1 MEKPMKSSGGFYVS
15 RIHKLGGRVFE
26 KLLRKSRLDAF
37 NGAQGRILYVLW
49 EYGKLS
55 FSDVG
60 KYTSLAKT
68 TLTSMI
74 DRMEESGLV
83 ERVPDKEDRRQIY
96 ISITEKAKK
105 HRQKYD
111 KVSDEMNAL
120 FYKGFSADEIRR
132 LETMLEKIIANL
144 EEA

>member
-1 MEKPMKSSGGFYVS
+1 MKTYGGFYIS
-15 RIHKLGGRVFE
+15 RIQKICGRVFE
-26 KLLRKSRLDAF
+26 KLLRKSGLDAF

-49 EYGKLS
+49 EHEKLS

-74 DRMEESGLV
+74 DRMEENGLV
-83 ERVPDKEDRRQIY
+83 ARIPDKEDRRQIY
-96 ISITEKAKK
+96 VAITEKAKK
-105 HRQKYD
+105 YRKQYNRI
-111 KVSDEMNAL
+111 SDEMNAI

-132 LETMLEKIIANL
+132 FEKMLERIIVNL
-144 EEA
+144 EES

>member
-1 MEKPMKSSGGFYVS
+1 MKTYGGFYVT
-15 RIHKLGGRVFE
+15 RIQKRCERVFE
-26 KLLRKSRLDAF
+26 RLLKKRKPDAF

-49 EYGKLS
+49 EHEKLS

-74 DRMEESGLV
+74 DRMEENGLV
-83 ERVPDKEDRRQIY
+83 ERIPDKEDRRQIY
-96 ISITEKAKK
+96 VSITEKARKY
-105 HRQKYD
+105 RQKYNQ
-111 KVSDEMNAL
+111 VSDEMSAI
-120 FYKGFSADEIRR
+120 FYKGFSGDEIRR
-132 LETMLEKIIANL
+132 LDAMLERILNNL

>member
-1 MEKPMKSSGGFYVS
+1 MKTYGGFYVS
-15 RIHKLGGRVFE
+15 RIQKICGRVFE
-26 KLLRKSRLDAF
+26 RLLKKNKLDAF

-49 EYGKLS
+49 EHKKLS

-74 DRMEESGLV
+74 DRMEANGLV
-83 ERVPDKEDRRQIY
+83 ERIPDKKDRRQIY
-96 ISITEKAKK
+96 VSITEKARKYQ
-105 HRQKYD
+105 QKYNE
-111 KVSDEMNAL
+111 VSDEMSAI
-120 FYKGFSADEIRR
+120 FYKGFSTDEVRH
-132 LETMLEKIIANL
+132 LDTMLERIINNL

>member
-1 MEKPMKSSGGFYVS
+1 MKTYGGFYVS
-15 RIHKLGGRVFE
+15 RIQKICGRVFE
-26 KLLRKSRLDAF
+26 KLLKKNKLDAF

-49 EYGKLS
+49 EHEKLS

-83 ERVPDKEDRRQIY
+83 ERIPDKEDRRQIY
-96 ISITEKAKK
+96 VSITEKARKY
-105 HRQKYD
+105 RQKYN

-132 LETMLEKIIANL
+132 LDAMLERIITNL

>member
-1 MEKPMKSSGGFYVS
+1 MKTYGGFFVS
-15 RIHKLGGRVFE
+15 RIHKLSGRVFE
-26 KLLRKSRLDAF
+26 RLLKKSGLDAF

-49 EYGKLS
+49 EHGRLS

-96 ISITEKAKK
+96 ISITAKAKRCK
-105 HRQKYD
+105 RKYD
-111 KVSDEMNAL
+111 AVSEEMNSL
-120 FYKGFSADEIRR
+120 FYKGFGAEEIRR
-132 LETMLEKIIANL
+132 LEKTLERIIGNL
-144 EEA
+144 EEV

>member
-1 MEKPMKSSGGFYVS
+1 MKTYGGFYVS
-15 RIHKLGGRVFE
+15 RIQKICGRVFE
-26 KLLRKSRLDAF
+26 RLLKKNKLDAF

-49 EYGKLS
+49 EHDKLS
-55 FSDVG
+55 FSEVG

-83 ERVPDKEDRRQIY
+83 ERIPDKEDRRQIY
-96 ISITEKAKK
+96 VSITEKARKYQ
-105 HRQKYD
+105 QKYN
-111 KVSDEMNAL
+111 KVSDEMSAI
-120 FYKGFSADEIRR
+120 FYKGFTTDEIQC
-132 LETMLEKIIANL
+132 LDKMLERILNNL

>member
-1 MEKPMKSSGGFYVS
+1 MKTYGGFYVA
-15 RIHKLGGRVFE
+15 RIQKMAGRIFE
-26 KLLRKSRLDAF
+26 KLLRKNRLDAF

-49 EYGKLS
+49 ERGNLS

-83 ERVPDKEDRRQIY
+83 ERVPDREDRRQIHV
-96 ISITEKAKK
+96 SITEKAKK

-111 KVSDEMNAL
+111 KVSDEMSAL
-120 FYKGFSADEIRR
+120 FYKGFSAEEIRT
-132 LETMLEKIIANL
+132 LEKMLERIIANL